1 MPGMVFSLSLQM
13 QCRKKKI
20 QTIIFTRFKS
30 GELKHMNLTDT
41 LSVAL
46 LSFLCCLTK
55 VFD

>member
-30 GELKHMNLTDT
+30 GELKYMNLTDT

-46 LSFLCCLTK
+46 LSFLCCLNK